1 MSCHY
6 CSLETAQLV
15 PDIRFFAFI
24 FNCRIVLP
32 TAFPLIAHTCAALK
46 SAKTE
51 SKLLLLL
58 SASSNLVASM
68 RSRTVCGTAPRS
80 GRDLRSS
87 TRAST
92 VRGLPNSIR
101 HARYLKRMI
110 RTRPAKNFQVSKAQ
124 TPFIFFH
131 SLDMMLVIM
140 LPFTRANPYS
150 CSYCDHKCNQST
162 YLKRHERIH
171 I

>member
-6 CSLETAQLV
+6 FSRKLKLKLCQTSASLHSFLIAEL
-15 PDIRFFAFI
+15 
-24 FNCRIVLP
+24 CCLP
-32 TAFPLIAHTCAALK
+32 PSPLIAHTCAALK

-124 TPFIFFH
+124 TPFNF
-131 SLDMMLVIM
+131 LDQKENACQILGH
-140 LPFTRANPYS
+140 LAAN
-150 CSYCDHKCNQST
+150 
-162 YLKRHERIH
+162 
-171 I
+171 